1 MFCYFKNFS
10 YICTIFINDMKQIH
24 KLIVVTRQDL
34 EPGYQLAQSGHA
46 IAQFMLDHPEQ
57 ASQWNNNFLICL
69 SVENE
74 NQLKKLMTK
83 LHAQGIMTSHFLEP
97 DIGFELTAISFE
109 GSDKAKKLTSH
120 LQLALKSFS
129 NNKKEQYEIQS

>member
-1 MFCYFKNFS
+1 
-10 YICTIFINDMKQIH
+10 
-24 KLIVVTRQDL
+24 
-34 EPGYQLAQSGHA
+34 
-46 IAQFMLDHPEQ
+46 MLDHPEQ

-120 LQLALKSFS
+120 LQFALKSFS